1 MTKPKREPKPG
12 ERVHAGL
19 RVTPDLR
26 AANWT
31 SGGKER
37 PESQEM
43 EFRLERSLAVD
54 TAFGSTEMHDMAL
67 RMSSAFAIAGEARAV
82 EKNIGPNWI
91 NDADAYRSAMFSVFA
106 ALIRMHR
113 RRRGGDRS
121 RRRGAQGNT
130 NHQTHAE
137 ERHKC
142 AVTLRGAANIR
153 GELNS
158 TPGPIKTASA

>member
-26 AANWT
+26 RRIGRAAAK
-31 SGGKER
+31 SGR
-37 PESQEM
+37 SLSQEM

-106 ALIRMHR
+106 ALIRNAPE
-113 RRRGGDRS
+113 GDEEAIARAVEGLKGILITKLMQRS
-121 RRRGAQGNT
+121 DT
-130 NHQTHAE
+130 NA
-137 ERHKC
+137 R
-142 AVTLRGAANIR
+142 
-153 GELNS
+153 
-158 TPGPIKTASA
+158 